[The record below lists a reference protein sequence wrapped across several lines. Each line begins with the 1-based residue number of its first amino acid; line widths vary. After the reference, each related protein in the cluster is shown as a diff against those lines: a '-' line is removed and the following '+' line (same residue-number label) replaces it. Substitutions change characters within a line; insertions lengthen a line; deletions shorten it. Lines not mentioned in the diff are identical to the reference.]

1 MDIKYSTDHTRFK
14 FQQIIDS
21 VINDIQTG
29 VLKNNDRL
37 PSMNVVCEQEGLSKV
52 TVQRAYMHLKKKGYI
67 TKVAGKG
74 FCVVDKDKQK
84 LKVLLIFNKISYYKK
99 LIYYGI
105 LEILAENARVDLQI
119 HHYDVKI
126 LNDIIAESAG
136 KYDYYVVMP
145 HFFYETPDKNYLNAL
160 KKIPQQKLLMLD
172 KDVNGLNGSYMAVY
186 QDFENDTYNALVSVA
201 DMFVKYDR
209 LVIIIPAYSNHPLEI
224 IDGVRK
230 FAGLINK
237 KFDVS
242 ENAEDETL
250 QAGTAYIAIEE
261 TELAEL
267 IKKIRQTNLKLGQD
281 IGIISFNE
289 TVLKELM
296 DITVFTTDFTEM
308 GRTVG
313 NLLIK
318 DQCQKVK
325 MPFRVLR
332 RGSL

>member
-1 MDIKYSTDHTRFK
+1 MEIKNTPDNSRFK

-21 VINDIQTG
+21 VVNDIQTG
-29 VLKNNDRL
+29 RLKNNERL
-37 PSMNVVCEQEGLSKV
+37 PSMNTLCEQEGLSKV

-67 TKVAGKG
+67 SKVAGKG
-74 FCVVDKDKQK
+74 FCVVDKDKAK

-119 HHYDVKI
+119 HHYDAKI
-126 LNDIIAESAG
+126 LNDIIIESAG

-145 HFFYETPDKNYLNAL
+145 HFFYETTNKSYLDVI

-172 KDVNGLNGSYMAVY
+172 KDTSGLKGSYMAVY
-186 QDFENDTYNALVSVA
+186 QDFENDTYNALMSVA
-201 DMFVKYDR
+201 DMFVKYNR

-230 FAGLINK
+230 FAQLINK

-242 ENAEDETL
+242 ENAEDELL

-267 IKKIRQTNLKLGQD
+267 IKKIRQTSFKLGED

-313 NLLIK
+313 NLLLK
-318 DQCQKVK
+318 DQCQKIK
-325 MPFRVLR
+325 MPFRVLK